1 MNRHIIALGL
11 ALAAVTALMPRVGAS
26 PDSKWSEWSI
36 PENLGPRINTPFV
49 EASPAISRDGLT
61 LYFNSSRTDPM
72 GDLYVAKRERVDF
85 PWEEPVNLGATIN
98 TASFEGFAA
107 LSRNEH
113 HLFFVRSPG
122 DIWVSYRKNVHV
134 DLGDS
139 GWETAVPL
147 GPGVNTSAAEQGPSY
162 FENRRRGLPQLFF
175 HRSVSSGPSLPP
187 IIDIYVADAFG
198 PASLVKELNSDAV
211 DARPSITADGLEIF
225 FHSNRPDPEAMGGF
239 DMYSSVRK
247 SVLEPWSPPRPLGII
262 VNTSASDFLGYISP
276 DGATLF
282 FSSTRDGSND
292 IYVTTRTKRGRR

>member
-1 MNRHIIALGL
+1 MTRHLIAICGALVLG
-11 ALAAVTALMPRVGAS
+11 AALMPSADAS
-26 PDSKWSEWSI
+26 PDSKWSEWST
-36 PENLGPRINTPFV
+36 PEDLGAGINTPLV
-49 EASPAISRDGLT
+49 DAAPAISRDGLT
-61 LYFNSSRTDPM
+61 LYFNSTRTDPL

-98 TASFEGFAA
+98 TASFEGFPA

-122 DIWVSYRKNVHV
+122 DIWVSHRKNVHV

-147 GPGVNTSAAEQGPSY
+147 GPGVNTSDAEQGPSY

-175 HRSVSSGPSLPP
+175 HRAVSGGPGLPP

-198 PASLVKELNSDAV
+198 SAAPVNELNSTGV

-225 FHSNRPDPEAMGGF
+225 FHSNRTGSAGF
-239 DMYSSVRK
+239 DMYSSVRR
-247 SVLEPWSPPRPLGII
+247 SVLEPWSEPKSLGTV
-262 VNTSASDFLGYISP
+262 VNGPASDFLGYISP
-276 DGATLF
+276 DGETLY
-282 FSSTRDGSND
+282 FSSTRLGSND
-292 IYVTTRTKRGRR
+292 IYVTTRSKHGRR